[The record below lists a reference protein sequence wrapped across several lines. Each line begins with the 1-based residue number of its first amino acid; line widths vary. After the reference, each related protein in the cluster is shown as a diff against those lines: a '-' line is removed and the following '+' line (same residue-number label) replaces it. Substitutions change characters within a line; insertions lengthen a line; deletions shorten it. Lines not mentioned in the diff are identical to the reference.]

1 MRFISTYSFQYAH
14 IASFLFAIL
23 NLYFGIAL
31 LRINYRKSWNRLTG
45 WMFILNSMSII
56 AMAMLS
62 MAVDIDHKYY
72 WLFIFRSMN
81 SPIPF
86 IMLYFALV
94 FPQPRFSR
102 RTNRKIQL
110 FLIAF
115 VGVFAL
121 LFLFNKN
128 LFWVI
133 DLSHVLDRYPTIFY
147 FLYVNYPHTIAIL
160 ICGYVWF
167 RQYLKEGDNRI
178 KKQLSLLLVGFLFS
192 PITEVVSWSG
202 RSAFSF
208 GSIHNVIYIIV
219 LFIVIVPIAIYVIF
233 QSARQMIRREE
244 FDKVL
249 FWGIVLA
256 ILYGFVVIF
265 RHRVFGHVELGI
277 SLTMLGFALIR
288 PICFTVAVLKYQLF
302 DIDIIVKRS
311 TYIFI
316 IVSVIAL
323 VFSGIQEGIELI
335 LPFSKIISA
344 LIVAAAFIPIEKLSG
359 KITNTLF
366 PWNESSDEYLRERR
380 KDIYLAALEGAYY
393 DAILTPDEERM
404 LTSLRNQLKITD
416 EEHIRYAH
424 EAQKSV
430 LPGALG
436 TGEKRDKVGK
446 RKILYYAISISVL
459 FILFVVGQELLENVL
474 PMPTLVSAVLLSM
487 LFIPIRFVLDKYIIK
502 RFRGTAEKT
511 DPREQALAVYE
522 GILRD
527 AWEDR
532 VITDMESDML
542 LFIRK
547 ELGIR
552 EGEHREMARRIFV

>member
-1 MRFISTYSFQYAH
+1 VRLISTYSFHYVH
-14 IASFLFAIL
+14 VASFLFAIL

-45 WMFILNSMSII
+45 WMFILNSMSIA

-62 MAVDIDHKYY
+62 MAGDPDHKYY
-72 WLFIFRSMN
+72 WLFIFRSVN

-86 IMLYFALV
+86 IMLYFALI
-94 FPQPRFSR
+94 FPQPLFSQ

-110 FLIAF
+110 FLFAF
-115 VGVFAL
+115 VVSFTV

-128 LFWVI
+128 LFWVV
-133 DLSHVLDRYPTIFY
+133 DLSHVLDRYPTVFY

-167 RQYLKEGDNRI
+167 RQYLNEGDNRI

-208 GSIHNVIYIIV
+208 GSIYNVIYIIV
-219 LFIVIVPIAIYVIF
+219 LFIVIVPIAAYVIF
-233 QSARQMIRREE
+233 QSVRRMIRNEE

-256 ILYGFVVIF
+256 ILYGFVVIV
-265 RHRVFGHVELGI
+265 RYRVLGNVDI
-277 SLTMLGFALIR
+277 GFSLTMLGFALIR

-311 TYIFI
+311 TYVFI

-344 LIVAAAFIPIEKLSG
+344 LVVALMFIPIERLAKR
-359 KITNTLF
+359 ITSRFF
-366 PWNESSDEYLRERR
+366 PWDETSEAYENERR
-380 KDIYLAALEGAYY
+380 KEIYLAALEGAYY
-393 DAILTPDEERM
+393 DAVLTQEEERM
-404 LTSLRNQLKITD
+404 LEQLRGRLAISE
-416 EEHIRYAH
+416 EEHRRYAL

-430 LPGALG
+430 LPRALG
-436 TGEKRDKVGK
+436 TEPLKERYDKT
-446 RKILYYAISISVL
+446 KILYYIVSISAL
-459 FILFVVGQELLENVL
+459 FILFVVGQELLENIF
-474 PMPTLVSAVLLSM
+474 PMPTVVAAVIITL
-487 LFIPIRFVLDKYIIK
+487 LFIPVRYVMEKYILVK
-502 RFRGTAEKT
+502 FKDEGTDKDEKSI
-511 DPREQALAVYE
+511 AVRIYE

-527 AWEDR
+527 AYADEI
-532 VITDMESDML
+532 ITDMESDML

-547 ELGIR
+547 ELGIS